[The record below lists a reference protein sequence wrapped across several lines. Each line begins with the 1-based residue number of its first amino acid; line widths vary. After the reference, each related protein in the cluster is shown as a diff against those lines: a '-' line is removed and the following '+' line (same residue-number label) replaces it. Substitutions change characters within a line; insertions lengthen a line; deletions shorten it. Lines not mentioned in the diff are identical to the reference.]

1 MTWAIFFVSYG
12 HSPTMYS
19 TAGRFSLFS
28 LSDIAGMTLSAD
40 VMCRSLSNQIE
51 NNNYHYPTN
60 CHWHFVKYMW
70 HMLSDVY
77 ISTSIYA
84 PIIILSFMSLYVLG
98 VLTLIIPWGLLEL
111 FLILADSQLGD
122 NTFSYSAGIW
132 AIPLYEKKAHWN
144 GHSGGNLHRRI
155 SIVCR
160 WAKN

>member
-1 MTWAIFFVSYG
+1 
-12 HSPTMYS
+12 MYS

-84 PIIILSFMSLYVLG
+84 PTIILSFMSLYVLG
-98 VLTLIIPWGLLEL
+98 VLTLIVPWGLLEL

-122 NTFSYSAGIW
+122 NTFSYSAAIW
-132 AIPLYEKKAHWN
+132 AIPLYEKKNTLKW
-144 GHSGGNLHRRI
+144 SFRRESPSTDQHCMQMGQKLNYI
-155 SIVCR
+155 KYIFVFGYMS
-160 WAKN
+160 